1 MPSEKCGVGMKNR
14 VDITYDGYQAR
25 FHAIETSGV
34 LELDMFIAPISD
46 AFLP

>member
-34 LELDMFIAPISD
+34 LEAVEGVLVKT
-46 AFLP
+46 